1 LALVACS
8 GGSTTNVADIV
19 TKVQQGCGFVT
30 KWQDIAKVIST
41 IVAGFNPDAG
51 EKASVPIGIANM
63 VIDAVCGALKN
74 KAATQTS
81 QQSIT
86 PTSATVAVNGV
97 PVSGRMVDTSGK

>member
-8 GGSTTNVADIV
+8 GGNVNVADIV

-51 EKASVPIGIANM
+51 DKASVPIGIANT
-63 VIDAVCGALKN
+63 VIDAVCGAVKN
-74 KAATQTS
+74 KVATAQTS
-81 QQSIT
+81 QQSLT
-86 PTSATVAVNGV
+86 PASATVVVNGI
-97 PVSGRMVDTSGK
+97 PVSGHMVDTSGK